1 MKRKLRG
8 AIGTVV
14 AVILLTA
21 AVFAVGVGVGMW
33 ISGQS
38 GGLGEEEAVPAD
50 VSVTEETTE
59 TVTETTTELITTVQ
73 NADCVEVVIDGD
85 TYFYSGQKFTL
96 DEFMAEI
103 TKDRS
108 LMVKI
113 SFSDTATQYA
123 YEELVKRFE
132 ENGIV
137 YTENNQR

>member
-1 MKRKLRG
+1 MRKRLKG

-14 AVILLTA
+14 AVVLVTA
-21 AVFAVGVGVGMW
+21 AVFAVGVGVGIW
-33 ISGQS
+33 ISGQG

-59 TVTETTTELITTVQ
+59 TVTETTTELITTVLS
-73 NADCVEVVIDGD
+73 ADCVEVVIDGD

-103 TKDRS
+103 TKDKS

-137 YTENNQR
+137 YSASD